1 VIEYRS
7 VTGRAAL
14 AGFALA
20 LLLAWLCYRPA
31 LSGTFQLD
39 DVANLDGLAA
49 VSDYDSTLNFIGS
62 GAAGPLGRP
71 IAMLSFALQA
81 DSWPQD
87 AAAFLRVNVLI
98 HLLNA
103 ILVALCL
110 LRVAVG
116 MRIDMTKAMTIAA
129 LSASAWVLMPLLASA
144 SLLVVQRMSTLSA
157 TFVLLGLIGYLLAR
171 ARIDDRPRQA
181 LLGMSASLVIGT
193 MLAMLC
199 KESGA
204 LLPVFALVLES
215 TVLGRPGRLKPQRWR
230 AWQFV
235 FLAAPLLLILLY
247 LATWW
252 PYPESLIQRRDFN
265 GTERLLTQAGILWTY
280 LFKAVLGVPG
290 RLGIF

>member
-157 TFVLLGLIGYLLAR
+157 TFVLLGLIGYLFAR

-181 LLGMSASLVIGT
+181 LLGMSACLAVGT
-193 MLAMLC
+193 VLAMLC
-199 KESGA
+199 
-204 LLPVFALVLES
+204 
-215 TVLGRPGRLKPQRWR
+215 
-230 AWQFV
+230 
-235 FLAAPLLLILLY
+235 
-247 LATWW
+247 
-252 PYPESLIQRRDFN
+252 
-265 GTERLLTQAGILWTY
+265 
-280 LFKAVLGVPG
+280 
-290 RLGIF
+290 